1 MEISKKRNRNVVMK
15 GSPYEGEGGKW
26 GGGQETRATGGAGGR
41 DTDTGEEAGI
51 HSPPDKLYRELI
63 ELIG

>member
-1 MEISKKRNRNVVMK
+1 MK

-51 HSPPDKLYRELI
+51 HSPPDKLYKGLI
-63 ELIG
+63 EFIG